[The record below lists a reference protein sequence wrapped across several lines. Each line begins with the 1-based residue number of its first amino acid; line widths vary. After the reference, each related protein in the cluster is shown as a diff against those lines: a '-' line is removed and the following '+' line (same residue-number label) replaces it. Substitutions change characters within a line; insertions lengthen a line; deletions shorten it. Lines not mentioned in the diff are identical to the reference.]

1 MDNRITPSPATREV
15 DLPSLGNRIVASRKS
30 KGWSQR
36 QLGRLASLRHDRL
49 SRLEQ
54 GNTEPRLEEIAQ
66 LARVLGM
73 GLEELAYGPEKARE
87 LRAERSG
94 R

>member
-1 MDNRITPSPATREV
+1 MDILLNPSPATREV
-15 DLPSLGNRIVASRKS
+15 DLPSFGNRIVASRKD

-36 QLGRLASLRHDRL
+36 QLGRLAGLRHDRL

-54 GNTEPRLEEIAQ
+54 GNTEPRLEETAR
-66 LARVLGM
+66 LARVLGL

-87 LRAERSG
+87 MRAERGG